1 MALKRKLRK
10 LGLLPGLESRPN
22 RISVPES
29 LEVIEVVQVRINVPE
44 SLDVVHVS
52 IPKIKTRKRKKTR
65 SKSIPK
71 VNK

>member
-29 LEVIEVVQVRINVPE
+29 LEVVP
-44 SLDVVHVS
+44 VS
-52 IPKIKTRKRKKTR
+52 IPVSIPESIPESKTRKRKKTR

-71 VNK
+71 VNKE